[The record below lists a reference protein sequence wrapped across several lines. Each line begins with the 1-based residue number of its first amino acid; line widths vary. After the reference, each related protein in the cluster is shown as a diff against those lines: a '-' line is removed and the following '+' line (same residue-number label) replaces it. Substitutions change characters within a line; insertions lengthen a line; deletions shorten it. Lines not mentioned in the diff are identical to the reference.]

1 MLIVK
6 TSSTMSHLQT
16 LQKGGVDF
24 CFVTD
29 RSDGIRACTAP
40 LCDRRTDV
48 KFFILFQ
55 FLLVYIVME
64 NLCQYQA
71 ETHRCLRLQIYK
83 KIIIMN
89 CTKKALNSTKEAF
102 CIVQNVHRVSHS
114 P

>member
-6 TSSTMSHLQT
+6 TSSIMSHLQT

-48 KFFILFQ
+48 KFFILFR

-64 NLCQYQA
+64 NLCQYLA
-71 ETHRCLRLQIYK
+71 ETHWWLRLQIY
-83 KIIIMN
+83 
-89 CTKKALNSTKEAF
+89 
-102 CIVQNVHRVSHS
+102 
-114 P
+114 